1 MSSTRTPANAARR
14 AGRNAID
21 DPLHACA
28 RALSGRAGT
37 ASGGGAT
44 DAGPDVE
51 ATAPGDPSSGLAVS
65 GDSVASGT
73 SPTRRG
79 LADAAALRRAH
90 HDATSHRRREP
101 REAFARRLFAALE
114 RERVEALGANRWAGV
129 RANLHAL
136 RERDA
141 RLAASASAD
150 PASRAAAALVQAV
163 RDGLAVGEGKG
174 ATEVPGRS
182 AALGDVEARVAG
194 LVPALLPRLVAALA
208 DQDAFADA
216 ALELMGRLGLAR
228 GDAPDGESGSV
239 EAPADEAQGAVDD
252 GDVATAEESL
262 EETDDE
268 AGADGGEADGGIDE
282 KRQEDEERAPSG
294 EGDGEEETSA
304 APLEAR
310 DEPPVAGLD
319 PRLSAVSAAVGYRVF
334 TRAFDESVDARTL
347 ADAATLAERRAE
359 LDRHLERQGRVVRR
373 LATRLQR
380 VLLARQRREWQ
391 YDMDEGQLDT
401 RRLSRLV
408 TDSGSPL
415 VFKGE
420 RDSVFRDTTV
430 TLLIDNSR
438 SMIGR
443 PIMIAAAC
451 ADILART
458 LERCGVGVEVL
469 GFTTVE
475 LHGGRSQALWEAAGR
490 PASPGRLNDLR
501 HIVYKSAD
509 MSYRS
514 ARRSLALMLER
525 DILKQNIDG
534 EALEWAASRLLRRP
548 TERRIL
554 LVISD
559 GAPIDTATLATN
571 PQDFLDRHLDAVVA
585 DLERRGTIEL
595 AAIGIG
601 HDVARFYSQAM
612 SVFDARGLAPALLTR
627 LESLFR
633 RDG

>member
-1 MSSTRTPANAARR
+1 MPIPNTTVNASRR
-14 AGRNAID
+14 GPRGATD
-21 DPLHACA
+21 DPMSACA
-28 RALSGRAGT
+28 RALAGRADALVETAGEKGGQRGAR
-37 ASGGGAT
+37 ASG
-44 DAGPDVE
+44 AGN
-51 ATAPGDPSSGLAVS
+51 ATAPAPSSM
-65 GDSVASGT
+65 
-73 SPTRRG
+73 RRG

-90 HDATSHRRREP
+90 HDEALHRRRAP
-101 REAFARRLFAALE
+101 REAYARRLFEALE
-114 RERVEALGANRWAGV
+114 RERIEALGANRWAGV
-129 RANLHAL
+129 RFNLDAL
-136 RERDA
+136 HERDA
-141 RLAASASAD
+141 DAARDASAD
-150 PASRAAAALVQAV
+150 PLSRAAGSLLRTVREGLATDDAGRAGRMSGPSGALGDIETRAAALVTGALPRL
-163 RDGLAVGEGKG
+163 RDGL
-174 ATEVPGRS
+174 P
-182 AALGDVEARVAG
+182 
-194 LVPALLPRLVAALA
+194 
-208 DQDAFADA
+208 DQGAFADV
-216 ALELMGRLGLAR
+216 ALELIGRLALAS
-228 GDAPDGESGSV
+228 DPDGAGGEEG
-239 EAPADEAQGAVDD
+239 EGPADEASGAADDDAAPDPEAVDEG
-252 GDVATAEESL
+252 GDEAAAEES
-262 EETDDE
+262 DE
-268 AGADGGEADGGIDE
+268 AGGEADGAA
-282 KRQEDEERAPSG
+282 DEER
-294 EGDGEEETSA
+294 DEEERALAGEHEEESA
-304 APLEAR
+304 APPGEAR
-310 DEPPVAGLD
+310 DEPPLAGVD
-319 PRLSAVSAAVGYRVF
+319 PRLSARSLAVGYRVF
-334 TRAFDESVDARTL
+334 TRAFDESVDARSL
-347 ADAATLAERRAE
+347 ADADTLAARRAE

-373 LATRLQR
+373 LTTRLQR

-391 YDMDEGQLDT
+391 YDLDEGQLDT

-408 TDSGSPL
+408 TDPGFPL

-420 RDSVFRDTTV
+420 RESVFRDTTV

-475 LHGGRSQALWEAAGR
+475 LHGGRSQAAWEAAGR
-490 PASPGRLNDLR
+490 PPSPGRLNELR

-509 MSYRS
+509 VPYRS

-548 TERRIL
+548 AERRIL

-559 GAPIDTATLATN
+559 GAPVDTATLANN
-571 PQDFLDRHLDAVVA
+571 PRDYLDRHLDAVVA

-612 SVFDARGLAPALLTR
+612 SVFDARSLAPALLSR

-633 RDG
+633 RVP